1 MSDALENVPEA
12 GMGVGSGGGGLS
24 SSALCTH
31 FCRLRES
38 LVIHT
43 VCKASSSAD
52 GEMDAVFQSRRSRGY
67 SQKSIRACVTP

>member
-12 GMGVGSGGGGLS
+12 GVGAGSGGGGLS
-24 SSALCTH
+24 SGALCTH

-52 GEMDAVFQSRRSRGY
+52 GEMLFSKAGVLVGIPRSPLGL
-67 SQKSIRACVTP
+67 A